1 MAIKQDLKQIQEEFK
16 SDEKLLEGAFK
27 LERFY
32 KQYKYVLWAI
42 LAFLLL
48 WFGYTKFLDMQKES
62 RIKKITAIYNEVLQ
76 NPQNVAVLAR
86 LKTIAPKLHDLYLYA
101 KALKNQDEKTLE
113 SLKHSTSPLVQ
124 TLASYYYAS
133 YTQDLKTLQS
143 LNLPGL
149 SDFITLQ
156 KAYLLQNK
164 PNAAKQIQQ
173 ILATIPPTS
182 NLYQIATLMRHYPA
196 TGKQPTKGHP

>member
-1 MAIKQDLKQIQEEFK
+1 MAIKEDLKQIQEEFK

-62 RIKKITAIYNEVLQ
+62 RIKKITAVYNEVLQ

-101 KALKNQDEKTLE
+101 KALKNQDKKTLE
-113 SLKHSTSPLVQ
+113 SLKQSTSPLVQ
-124 TLASYYYAS
+124 TLSSYYYAS
-133 YTQDLKTLQS
+133 YTQDLKTLQT

-149 SDFITLQ
+149 GDFIAIQ

-164 PNAAKQIQQ
+164 PDSAKQIQQ

-182 NLYQIATLMRHYPA
+182 SLYQMAILMRHYPA
-196 TGKQPTKGHP
+196 TGKQPIKGHP